1 MIEQKY
7 IMSCT
12 TYYGKKTYN
21 FYGMLIVVESER
33 GLEVIKEYNTL
44 TSDKAKILRLISLCN
59 KMKVS
64 EHCVNEIVEDFIFS
78 ENGEDWNDEKIAENS
93 KKCINI
99 ICALYIALFLWYNV
113 LKITKPKVLK
123 LIKFAGSIVYF
134 ES

>member
-44 TSDKAKILRLISLCN
+44 TSDKSKILRLISLCN

-78 ENGEDWNDEKIAENS
+78 ENGED
-93 KKCINI
+93 
-99 ICALYIALFLWYNV
+99 
-113 LKITKPKVLK
+113 
-123 LIKFAGSIVYF
+123 
-134 ES
+134 

>member
-44 TSDKAKILRLISLCN
+44 TSDKAKIL
-59 KMKVS
+59 
-64 EHCVNEIVEDFIFS
+64 
-78 ENGEDWNDEKIAENS
+78 
-93 KKCINI
+93 
-99 ICALYIALFLWYNV
+99 
-113 LKITKPKVLK
+113 
-123 LIKFAGSIVYF
+123 
-134 ES
+134 